1 MGDELDPDE
10 IGFDADEARSEVATK
25 EPRKRRAPRKATA
38 KYLERAGLA
47 YIERFAPPKASLI
60 RILRGKVTRSLRVHG
75 GDPQEG
81 EAIIQALA
89 VKFEAAGL
97 LNDALYAASRAR
109 RLFSRGHP
117 RRVIAQKLREKGL
130 AADDIDAALS
140 DFYGDEANSDMTHG
154 DMIHGD
160 LAAALT
166 YARKRRLGPFGPP
179 AGRAERHPRDL
190 AILAR
195 RGFSYDIAM
204 RVLGEEF
211 GRAFEDDL
219 TG

>member
-1 MGDELDPDE
+1 MGEEETPGETAPRDPH
-10 IGFDADEARSEVATK
+10 
-25 EPRKRRAPRKATA
+25 KRRAPRKATA

-60 RILRGKVTRSLRVHG
+60 RILRGKLARSLRVHG
-75 GDPQEG
+75 GDPEEG
-81 EAIIQALA
+81 EAMIQALA

-109 RLFSRGHP
+109 RLFARGHP
-117 RRVIAQKLREKGL
+117 QRVIAQKLREKGL
-130 AADDIDAALS
+130 AADAIENALS
-140 DFYGDEANSDMTHG
+140 TLYSAQADGDLA
-154 DMIHGD
+154 HGD

-166 YARKRRLGPFGPP
+166 YARKRRLGPFGSP
-179 AGRAERHPRDL
+179 AERAERHPRDL

-195 RGFSYDIAM
+195 RGFSYDVAM

-211 GRAFEDDL
+211 GEEFEDDL